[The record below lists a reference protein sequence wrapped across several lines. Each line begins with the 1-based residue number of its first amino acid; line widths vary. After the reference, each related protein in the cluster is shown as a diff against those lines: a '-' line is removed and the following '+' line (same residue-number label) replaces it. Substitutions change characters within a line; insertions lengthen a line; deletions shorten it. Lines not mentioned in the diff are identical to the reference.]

1 LTRPRSSRRRTLGT
15 ALFAV
20 LLCACAAPARS
31 MASSL
36 FLIEGG
42 GWGNGVGMSQWG
54 AEGYAL
60 HGWSYKQILAHYYPQ
75 TTLGAAPDQ
84 PVRVLIADRRPQVT
98 IGSAAPF
105 LLVDARG
112 RKVHVRT
119 SLLPLSPRLRLGGKR
134 LVPPLSIE
142 PGAQPLT
149 LGGRG
154 YRGAFT
160 ILRKNGALSVV
171 NTLSLE
177 RYLRSVVRSEMP
189 GQWAA
194 QAYAAQ
200 AVAARSFALATLK
213 PGSPFD
219 LYDDN
224 RSQMYGGI
232 ATESPAT
239 NDAVGATA
247 GQVLTYD
254 GQVITAY
261 YDSNSGGRTAAVQ
274 DVFAGMHPV
283 PYLVSVS
290 DPYDSLSPNHR
301 WRVALLAAG
310 LSSRFGMTVD
320 DVRVTHGDSGVATSV
335 LLVGPHR
342 QKKLSAT
349 EFAQALGLR
358 SVRFSVSVASLA
370 DVSARVPTASPLQL
384 HGFLRQIGGVVL
396 QQRLQDGSWQQVRR
410 VQARADGRFQVV
422 VRPRFSTAYRL
433 AVDQVAGPALA
444 VSVSR

>member
-1 LTRPRSSRRRTLGT
+1 MFGT
-15 ALFAV
+15 VVVAALV
-20 LLCACAAPARS
+20 SACAAPGQS
-31 MASSL
+31 LASSL

-54 AEGYAL
+54 AEGYAE
-60 HGWSYKQILAHYYPQ
+60 HGWGYKQILAHYYPH
-75 TTLGAAPDQ
+75 TTIGTSADQ
-84 PVRVLIADRRPQVT
+84 PVRVLIADAQQHVT

-112 RKVHVRT
+112 RKVHVRS
-119 SLLPLSPRLRLGGKR
+119 SLLPLTPRLRLGGKP
-134 LVPPLSIE
+134 LVPPLAVE

-149 LGGRG
+149 LGGKG

-160 ILRKNGALSVV
+160 VLRTNGGLSVV
-171 NTLSLE
+171 NTLPLE
-177 RYLRSVVRSEMP
+177 RYLWSVVRSEMP
-189 GQWAA
+189 GEWAA
-194 QAYAAQ
+194 QAYEAQ
-200 AVAARSFALATLK
+200 AVAARSYALAELK
-213 PGSPFD
+213 PASPFD

-239 NDAVGATA
+239 DDAVALTA

-320 DVRVTHGDSGVATSV
+320 DVRVAHADSGVASSV
-335 LLVGPHR
+335 LLVGPHG
-342 QKKLSAT
+342 QKQLTAT

-370 DVSARVPTASPLQL
+370 DVRARVRRAQPLQL
-384 HGFLRQIGGVVL
+384 NGFLRQIGGVVL
-396 QQRLQDGSWQQVRR
+396 QQRLPDGSWQQVRHI
-410 VQARADGRFQVV
+410 QARADGRFQLV

-433 AVDQVAGPALA
+433 AVDQVAGPALSVA
-444 VSVSR
+444 VGSG